1 MRKQE
6 SKNGTIRGRQFDGS
20 PNPIDLHVGRQLKK
34 ARQLCRLSQ
43 TKLAEHLNLT
53 FQVIQKYENG
63 QVRIGASRLWELSQ
77 ILNVNVDYFFNGFTP
92 SENLNQS
99 VSLDKTGLILTKQ
112 DIEFI
117 KNYKSITDQ
126 KIINSLS
133 CLVKNLSER

>member
-1 MRKQE
+1 MQKKE
-6 SKNGTIRGRQFDGS
+6 SKNGTIRGRQSDGS

-34 ARQLCRLSQ
+34 ARQLCGLSQ
-43 TKLAEHLNLT
+43 TKLAERLNLT

-63 QVRIGASRLWELSQ
+63 QVRIGASRLWELARL
-77 ILNVNVDYFFNGFTP
+77 LNVNVDYFFNGFIP
-92 SENLNQS
+92 SDTLNRS
-99 VSLDKTGLILTKQ
+99 ESLDKTGLILTKQ

-133 CLVKNLSER
+133 CLVKKLSA